1 MGHRRTEI
9 MIFLYPLVL
18 TLIIELA
25 AAYML
30 GVRSRRSFLI
40 IFLANCLTNPL
51 LTISISLLPAQAL
64 MRKLIIYGIFEPV
77 VILSEFLIYRYDLE
91 EDIKPFRLSLIL
103 NLASVLGGLLW
114 LSIF

>member
-1 MGHRRTEI
+1 MS
-9 MIFLYPLVL
+9 FLYPLTL

-30 GVRSRRSFLI
+30 GIRSRHSFLI
-40 IFLANCLTNPL
+40 IFLANCFTNPL
-51 LTISISLLPAQAL
+51 LTISISLLTAKAL
-64 MRKLIIYGIFEPV
+64 MRKLIIYGVFEPV

-91 EDIKPFRLSLIL
+91 EDIPPLRLSLIL